1 MQGLDM
7 KKTNRT
13 AQTIS
18 SRSLPMG
25 VHHIL
30 IFISFS
36 LTVSPEEG
44 QLFYTTPTVSKTAPQ
59 RQINIGYTKAH
70 CRIKIHPWRMYSEFE
85 ASRQFDWNFAFPDKH
100 RWKKYEHTTSAD
112 GAIWISLIIHT
123 EKQDV
128 EW

>member
-59 RQINIGYTKAH
+59 RQINIG
-70 CRIKIHPWRMYSEFE
+70 WL
-85 ASRQFDWNFAFPDKH
+85 
-100 RWKKYEHTTSAD
+100 YES
-112 GAIWISLIIHT
+112 SLSNQNPPL
-123 EKQDV
+123 ENV
-128 EW
+128 F